1 MQLLSTTDMV
11 KKISESWSF
20 VSGTAFDFKESDHSS
35 TIYDHEG
42 LMAVILP
49 MYIDSLPQ
57 RESIAIGLILDDAE
71 AIKIAS
77 HMFGLTPE
85 TLSAADI
92 QDAKKETCNIL
103 GGNLVV
109 GKDSKLGLPREIP
122 LTEFLDLQKNAT
134 FSMLFVSDKPN
145 EDLVNLVIF
154 DVNNES
160 SGEFLS

>member
-20 VSGTAFDFKESDHSS
+20 VSGTAFAFKESNHRS
-35 TIYDHEG
+35 TIDDHQG

-71 AIKIAS
+71 AIKVAS
-77 HMFGLTPE
+77 HMFGLDPE

-109 GKDSKLGLPREIP
+109 GENSKLGLPKEIP

>member
-1 MQLLSTTDMV
+1 MQLLSTTDMM

-20 VSGTAFDFKESDHSS
+20 VSGTAFQFKESTHCS
-35 TIYDHEG
+35 TIDDHEN

-57 RESIAIGLILDDAE
+57 AESIAIGLILDNDE
-71 AIKIAS
+71 AIKVAS

-103 GGNLVV
+103 GGSLIVDQN
-109 GKDSKLGLPREIP
+109 SKLGLPQEIP
-122 LTEFLDLQKNAT
+122 LNEFLDLQKNAT
-134 FSMLFVSDKPN
+134 FSLLFVSDKPN
-145 EDLVNLVIF
+145 EDLVNLMIF
-154 DVNNES
+154 DVDNKS

>member
-20 VSGTAFDFKESDHSS
+20 VSGTYFEFRESDHRS
-35 TIYDHEG
+35 TIADHENM
-42 LMAVILP
+42 MAVILP
-49 MYIDSLPQ
+49 MYIDSLPH
-57 RESIAIGLILDDAE
+57 RESIAIGLILDDTE
-71 AIKIAS
+71 AVKVAA

-85 TLSAADI
+85 TLSVADI

-109 GKDSKLGLPREIP
+109 GENSKLGLPREIP
-122 LTEFLDLQKNAT
+122 LAEFLELQKNAT

-154 DVNNES
+154 NVNNES

>member
-1 MQLLSTTDMV
+1 MQLLPTQEMM

-20 VSGTAFDFKESDHSS
+20 VSGAAFQFKESNHY
-35 TIYDHEG
+35 TFHNHEN

-49 MYIDSLPQ
+49 LYVDSLPQ
-57 RESIAIGLILDDAE
+57 RESIAIGLILDDEE
-71 AIKIAS
+71 AVKVAS

-85 TLSAADI
+85 TLSLADI

-103 GGNLVV
+103 GGGLIIDDN
-109 GKDSKLGLPREIP
+109 SELGLPKEIP
-122 LTEFLDLQKNAT
+122 LEEFLALQKNAT

-154 DVNNES
+154 DVNNKT

>member
-1 MQLLSTTDMV
+1 MQLLPTTDMV

-20 VSGTAFDFKESDHSS
+20 VSGTAFEFKKSDHRS
-35 TIYDHEG
+35 TIEDHES

-57 RESIAIGLILDDAE
+57 RESIAIGLLLDDAE
-71 AIKIAS
+71 AIKVAS

-103 GGNLVV
+103 GGNLVL
-109 GKDSKLGLPREIP
+109 GENSKLGLPREIP
-122 LTEFLDLQKNAT
+122 LAEFLELQKNAT

-160 SGEFLS
+160 SGDFLS

>member
-1 MQLLSTTDMV
+1 MQLLPTPDMM

-20 VSGTAFDFKESDHSS
+20 VSGAAFQFKESPHRY
-35 TIYDHEG
+35 TMHGQEN

-57 RESIAIGLILDDAE
+57 PESIAIGLIMDNDE
-71 AIKIAS
+71 AIKVAS

-103 GGNLVV
+103 GGSLIVDQN
-109 GKDSKLGLPREIP
+109 SKLGLPQEIP
-122 LTEFLDLQKNAT
+122 LAEFLELQKNAT
-134 FSMLFVSDKPN
+134 FSMLFVSEKPN

-154 DVNNES
+154 DVNNQS
-160 SGEFLS
+160 SGDFLS